1 VQPNRP
7 QISDMNLQT
16 GSRVPLMRVWASLAC
31 ALPRYRRQ
39 LLVST
44 GSFLLVTSAASIMS
58 MAASPVQ
65 AHAAGMPGPWP
76 ARHRSRSKADVL
88 TLNARCESCHS
99 EIAAEWRASYHAK
112 AYTDSAFQRALAIE
126 PLPFC
131 KGCHAPEANPNV
143 AEDPRLASLG
153 VGCVS
158 CHVVDGAVL
167 ATRANS
173 RSAEHPVLRL
183 AQFGGAAA
191 CANCHQFAFPGET
204 MASGVAP
211 MQGTIMEHA
220 ASDYAQVSC
229 ADCHMPK
236 TAGGRASH
244 RFDVTRNEALMRAAV
259 SVEARR
265 TDSQGVELSLRA
277 KGVGH
282 AFPTG
287 DLFRRLEITAE
298 ALGPEQS
305 KMAGEVAYLTRRF
318 KTMRSA
324 GGLLR
329 RVSVGDDRLGVKDES
344 RRTIQLDLGPDAA
357 KWPIVWRLAYQRV
370 EHPGMVGQPDAE
382 VDGEIEL
389 ARGVLAPGPSL
400 HRVVAPGPQ
409 VQFPK
414 SH

>member
-1 VQPNRP
+1 
-7 QISDMNLQT
+7 
-16 GSRVPLMRVWASLAC
+16 
-31 ALPRYRRQ
+31 
-39 LLVST
+39 
-44 GSFLLVTSAASIMS
+44 
-58 MAASPVQ
+58 
-65 AHAAGMPGPWP
+65 
-76 ARHRSRSKADVL
+76 
-88 TLNARCESCHS
+88 
-99 EIAAEWRASYHAK
+99 
-112 AYTDSAFQRALAIE
+112 
-126 PLPFC
+126 
-131 KGCHAPEANPNV
+131 
-143 AEDPRLASLG
+143 
-153 VGCVS
+153 
-158 CHVVDGAVL
+158 VL
-167 ATRANS
+167 ATQANS

-244 RFDVTRNEALMRAAV
+244 RFD
-259 SVEARR
+259 
-265 TDSQGVELSLRA
+265 
-277 KGVGH
+277 VGH

-400 HRVVAPGPQ
+400 HRVVPPDPQ

-414 SH
+414 LH

>member
-1 VQPNRP
+1 
-7 QISDMNLQT
+7 
-16 GSRVPLMRVWASLAC
+16 
-31 ALPRYRRQ
+31 
-39 LLVST
+39 
-44 GSFLLVTSAASIMS
+44 

-65 AHAAGMPGPWP
+65 SHTAGMPGPWP
-76 ARHRSRSKADVL
+76 ARHRLKSKADIIA
-88 TLNARCESCHS
+88 LNARCEACHA
-99 EIAAEWRASYHAK
+99 EITADWRASYHAK
-112 AYTDSAFQRALAIE
+112 AYADPAFQRALAIE

-143 AEDPRLASLG
+143 AEDPHLTSLG

-167 ATRANS
+167 ATQANS
-173 RSAEHPVLRL
+173 GSSGHPVLRL
-183 AQFGGAAA
+183 AQFGTASA
-191 CANCHQFAFPGET
+191 CVNCHQFAFPGET
-204 MASGVAP
+204 LASGVAP
-211 MQGTIMEHA
+211 MQSTIMEHA
-220 ASDYAQVSC
+220 ASDYGQVSC

-236 TAGGRASH
+236 TASGHASH
-244 RFDVTRNEALMRAAV
+244 RFDATRNEAFMRGAI
-259 SVEARR
+259 SIEARR
-265 TDSQGVELSLRA
+265 IDPQRVELLLRA

-318 KTMRSA
+318 RTMRSS

-329 RVSVGDDRLGVKDES
+329 RVSVSDDRLGVKNDN

-357 KWPIVWRLAYQRV
+357 RWPIVWRIAYQRV
-370 EHPGMVGQPDAE
+370 EHPGMVGQPDAA

-400 HRVVAPGPQ
+400 HQVVAPGPQ
-409 VQFPK
+409 VQLPK
-414 SH
+414 LRQ